1 MGSVTTGKEMSA
13 RALLELVRN
22 RKLFVLIPALVV
34 GLAVIAYTFL
44 QPVRY
49 RAQALLGVEAN
60 AANYIQRTEAAT
72 RVQDQLLTIREVLLS
87 RAVLE
92 PVMQEFR
99 LYPSVNGKVS
109 DADLEKMRATI
120 KITVEGDDS
129 FRVGFE
135 NRDRAV
141 AMNVAN
147 QISERFVRQL
157 AEKRQQQVS
166 DAGGFLDAELETLRT
181 ALSEQEEQVKRYK
194 ARVVNEL
201 PERLETNLRMYA
213 ATQAQRQGLSG
224 ARATDQARLA
234 AVGAEMAELQKQGVL
249 EAVPIREKTPSEVK
263 LGELR
268 IHLKQLRAVY
278 TEQYPEI
285 QATEREIKDLE
296 RAIAAAPPARP
307 TGEVSP
313 GRMRYLQLKAE
324 KESLEQRLASYA
336 QEEGELGSQMGRY
349 QARVQSTPEHE
360 TAIAK
365 LDRGYEATQARYNA
379 LLAKQQEVRLAT
391 GLARVNKSVAFK
403 IVEPAT
409 LPLGPSS
416 PRRSRLLLV
425 GLFASLAVGL
435 VVALVAEHMDTTFK
449 DTADFQAFT
458 NLPTMAALPAMAAGL
473 KGDSKIAKRLAED
486 TVALIPPTNT
496 NLQPAALALGNLHKN
511 HVVMVTD
518 PHSVAAEQYRLLA
531 LKIRRRLSEIRSPVL
546 AVSSFLGGEGKT
558 ITSLNLSM
566 ALAGSVAGRVLLIDS
581 DLRKP
586 RVHEYLGLTASK
598 GLSDL
603 LLAPDDET
611 GKYIW
616 KLKDLYIM
624 PGGSSLANPVSL
636 LVSKS
641 SRDVLERLRG
651 EFDFIVVDTPPVL
664 PVVDTH
670 ILAGLV
676 DGVILVVR
684 ARHTRREMVELGL
697 DGFQVPN
704 LLGAVV
710 NDVDYQRSGYGYA
723 YQYYGKQ
730 PVHATNGD

>member
-1 MGSVTTGKEMSA
+1 MGSVTAGKEMSA

-22 RKLFVLIPALVV
+22 RMLFVVIPALVV
-34 GLAVIAYTFL
+34 GLAVIAYTFW
-44 QPVRY
+44 QPVLY

-60 AANYIQRTEAAT
+60 AANYIQRTEAAA

-99 LYPSVNGKVS
+99 LYPSVSGKVS
-109 DADLEKMRATI
+109 DADLEKMRGTI
-120 KITVEGDDS
+120 KITVQSDDS
-129 FRVGFE
+129 FHVGFE
-135 NRDRAV
+135 NRDRNV
-141 AMNVAN
+141 AMNVTN
-147 QISERFVRQL
+147 QIAERFVRQL
-157 AEKRQQQVS
+157 ADKRLQQVS
-166 DAGGFLDAELETLRT
+166 DAGGFLDAELETLRA
-181 ALSEQEEQVKRYK
+181 ALNDQEEQVKRYK
-194 ARVVNEL
+194 AKVVNEL

-249 EAVPIREKTPSEVK
+249 EAVPVREKTPSEVK

-268 IHLKQLRAVY
+268 IQLKQLRAVY

-285 QATEREIKDLE
+285 QSTEREIKDLE

-336 QEEGELGSQMGRY
+336 QEEGDLGSQMGRY
-349 QARVQSTPEHE
+349 QARVQSTPVHE
-360 TAIAK
+360 TAIAQ
-365 LDRGYEATQARYNA
+365 LDRGYEATRARYNA

-391 GLARVNKSVAFK
+391 GLERVNKSVAFK

-425 GLFASLAVGL
+425 GLLASLGVGL

-449 DTADFQAFT
+449 DTADFQEFT
-458 NLPTMAALPAMAAGL
+458 NLPTMAALPAMAANL
-473 KGDSKIAKRLAED
+473 KGDKKIAKRLAEE
-486 TVALIPPTNT
+486 TVSLIPPANSK
-496 NLQPAALALGNLHKN
+496 LQPAALALGNLHKN

-531 LKIRRRLSEIRSPVL
+531 LKIRRRLSEINSPVL

-558 ITSLNLSM
+558 ITSLNLAM

-603 LLAPDDET
+603 LLAPDDDT
-611 GKYIW
+611 AKYVW

-641 SRDVLERLRG
+641 TGSVLERLRS

-676 DGVILVVR
+676 DGVVLVVR
-684 ARHTRREMVELGL
+684 ARQTRREMVELGL

-723 YQYYGKQ
+723 YQYYGNQ
-730 PVHATNGD
+730 PVHATDRS

>member
-1 MGSVTTGKEMSA
+1 MSVQ
-13 RALLELVRN
+13 ALLELVRN
-22 RKLFVLIPALVV
+22 RKLFVLIPAVV
-34 GLAVIAYTFL
+34 LSLAVIAYTFSR
-44 QPVRY
+44 PVMY
-49 RAQALLGVEAN
+49 RAQALLGVESN
-60 AANYIQRTEAAT
+60 PRDYISRPEVAA
-72 RVQDQLLTIREVLLS
+72 RVQDQLLTIREVLLG

-99 LYPSVNGKVS
+99 LYPSAGGKVS
-109 DADLEKMRATI
+109 DADLERMRASI

-129 FRVGFE
+129 FHVAFE
-135 NRDRAV
+135 GRERTL

-147 QISERFVRQL
+147 QLSERFIRQL
-157 AEKRQQQVS
+157 AGMRQRQVS
-166 DAGGFLDAELETLRT
+166 DAGGFLDAEVETLRIS
-181 ALSEQEEQVKRYK
+181 LSDQEEQMKRYK
-194 ARVVNEL
+194 ERVVNEL

-249 EAVPIREKTPSEVK
+249 EAVPVREKTLSEVK
-263 LGELR
+263 LDDLR
-268 IHLKQLRAVY
+268 LHLKQLRAVY
-278 TEQYPEI
+278 TQQYPEI
-285 QATEREIKDLE
+285 GATEREIKDLE
-296 RAIAAAPPARP
+296 RAIAATPPKPP
-307 TGEVSP
+307 TGEVGA

-324 KESLEQRLASYA
+324 KESLDQRLKSYA

-360 TAIAK
+360 TAIAG
-365 LDRGYEATQARYNA
+365 LGRGYEATKARYNT

-391 GLARVNKSVAFK
+391 GLERVNKSVAFK
-403 IVEPAT
+403 IVELAT
-409 LPLGPSS
+409 LPLVPST

-425 GLFASLAVGL
+425 GLFASLGFGL
-435 VVALVAEHMDTTFK
+435 AVALVAEHMDTTFK
-449 DTADFQAFT
+449 DTAEFQAFT
-458 NLPTMAALPAMAAGL
+458 NLPAMAALPGMSAQL
-473 KGDSKIAKRLAED
+473 KGDRKTAKPLAAD
-486 TVALIPPTNT
+486 TVPLIPP
-496 NLQPAALALGNLHKN
+496 LGSDPHPVALALANLQTN

-518 PHSVAAEQYRLLA
+518 PHSVAAEQYRVLA
-531 LKIRRRLSEIRSPVL
+531 LKVRRRLSEIRCPLL
-546 AVSSFLGGEGKT
+546 AVSSFIGGEGKT
-558 ITSLNLSM
+558 ITSLNLSL
-566 ALAGSVAGRVLLIDS
+566 ALAGSVGGRVLLIDS

-586 RVHEYLGLTASK
+586 RVHEYLGLTAGK

-611 GKYIW
+611 AKYVW

-636 LVSKS
+636 LVSRS
-641 SRDVLERLRG
+641 TREVLERLRS

-664 PVVDTH
+664 PVVDAH

-697 DGFQVPN
+697 ESFQVTN
-704 LLGAVV
+704 LLGAVL

-723 YQYYGKQ
+723 YQY
-730 PVHATNGD
+730 NGEQEVRAR